1 MKINDV
7 APNFEATDQND
18 KQINLAEIIAQGKK
32 VILYFYPKDLTP
44 GCTAQACSLRDGY
57 SELMANGFTVVGI
70 SPDNSTSHRK
80 FIEKK
85 SLPFTL
91 IADTDHSIADLYGT
105 WGAKKFMGREY
116 MGIIRTTFIINIDG
130 RIENIINK
138 VDTKDHFN
146 QILNLYK

>member
-57 SELMANGFTVVGI
+57 SELIANGFTVVGI

>member
-105 WGAKKFMGREY
+105 WGAKKFMGQEY